1 MWSSYSN
8 TLDQQIFAEDSV
20 IAESQTVNIDIS
32 VLPLSLGT
40 GNSYQSL
47 RPNLHLNCWPT
58 PSSII
63 RQHSW
68 ILSREIIFPAC
79 WRSGLWDPLIHI
91 SRISANRKII
101 LYRYL
106 TSGPTDWKSFKT
118 SENDLC
124 DNSQSFFQLP
134 VWRRKREVDF
144 ISDFPF
150 CKN

>member
-1 MWSSYSN
+1 MFCTALIP
-8 TLDQQIFAEDSV
+8 TLYTHKYLHRIQLTFLLFFPKTRPV
-20 IAESQTVNIDIS
+20 
-32 VLPLSLGT
+32 SLGRR
-40 GNSYQSL
+40 NSYQSL

-79 WRSGLWDPLIHI
+79 WWSGLWDPLIHI

-101 LYRYL
+101 LYHRYL
-106 TSGPTDWKSFKT
+106 TSGSTDWKSFKT